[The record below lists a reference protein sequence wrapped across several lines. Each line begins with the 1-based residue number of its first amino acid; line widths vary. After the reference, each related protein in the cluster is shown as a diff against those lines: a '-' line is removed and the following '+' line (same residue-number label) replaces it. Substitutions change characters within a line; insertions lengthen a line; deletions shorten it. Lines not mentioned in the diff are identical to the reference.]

1 MHKTVAFLLLA
12 LTFTARSFAQET
24 PTERDAAR
32 DVVKQIS
39 GLSQS
44 LGVPARVA
52 KLTAQDKGRDEVLA
66 RVKQLMQSELLPMSD
81 WITQHPEIGFQET
94 QAVAKLTA
102 YLQAH
107 DFEVTIPVAGLSTA
121 FVAKYKRGSP
131 GPNLGVLLEYD
142 ALRGTQGAFH
152 GDQHS
157 AQGPVGMAAA
167 VAIAEFLTRT
177 RTPGTVTVYGC
188 PGEEMMPPEAKTVMM
203 EAGVFKGADIIV
215 RSHSSAVTSRS
226 AAGFGT
232 CCMNIDG
239 VKYTFYGAP
248 AHQLTAWNGR
258 NALEA
263 VIKLFNNIDSVRS
276 NIRPEA
282 RIQGVITEG
291 GAAPNVVPD
300 KTSAD
305 FYIRYPDSVYL
316 AQVTEWVDDAAR
328 AAALATGTK
337 VKIDHYGHD
346 SDGISLASLEELAFA
361 YMKQFG
367 ATGVEP
373 EPGKPK
379 GFEETGSVSSQIP
392 GIGVSAKSSNFS
404 NHTYGM
410 EADALKDV
418 GHEGFTIDA
427 ETMAAVLY
435 DYATHAELRERS
447 PRQNSESRL
456 QWRLE
461 SESSAEQTSW
471 PSAQGSTSN
480 HIPLIRVES
489 RKPRK
494 KSAHGHCGAA
504 RSERSRDACFVVL
517 RNRTR
522 GFARAAVVLELC
534 RASRDRNSG
543 KGFVASPRRNRITHG
558 QQEGRSQRSA
568 AHRPGSLALRR

>member
-1 MHKTVAFLLLA
+1 
-12 LTFTARSFAQET
+12 
-24 PTERDAAR
+24 
-32 DVVKQIS
+32 
-39 GLSQS
+39 
-44 LGVPARVA
+44 
-52 KLTAQDKGRDEVLA
+52 
-66 RVKQLMQSELLPMSD
+66 
-81 WITQHPEIGFQET
+81 
-94 QAVAKLTA
+94 
-102 YLQAH
+102 
-107 DFEVTIPVAGLSTA
+107 
-121 FVAKYKRGSP
+121 
-131 GPNLGVLLEYD
+131 
-142 ALRGTQGAFH
+142 
-152 GDQHS
+152 
-157 AQGPVGMAAA
+157 VGIATA

-177 RTPGTVTVYGC
+177 HTPGTVTVYGC

-203 EAGVFKGADIIV
+203 DAGVFKGADIIV

-305 FYIRYPDSVYL
+305 FYIRYPDGIYL
-316 AQVTEWVDDAAR
+316 EQVTQWVDDAAR

-337 VKIDHYGHD
+337 VKIDHYGQD
-346 SDGISLASLEELAFA
+346 RDGISLSTLEELSFA

-367 ATGVEP
+367 ATGVET

-410 EADALKDV
+410 EADALKDI
-418 GHEGFTIDA
+418 GHEGFMVDA
-427 ETMAAVLY
+427 ETEAAILY
-435 DYATHAELRERS
+435 DYANHPELRDAVKTEFTRI
-447 PRQNSESRL
+447 QALFGEYQAAL
-456 QWRLE
+456 QKVYPKPE
-461 SESSAEQTSW
+461 IAE
-471 PSAQGSTSN
+471 P
-480 HIPLIRVES
+480 
-489 RKPRK
+489 K
-494 KSAHGHCGAA
+494 
-504 RSERSRDACFVVL
+504 
-517 RNRTR
+517 
-522 GFARAAVVLELC
+522 
-534 RASRDRNSG
+534 
-543 KGFVASPRRNRITHG
+543 
-558 QQEGRSQRSA
+558 
-568 AHRPGSLALRR
+568 